1 MIIINSRKEIAGE
14 KMEAADNGIRDNK
27 KYGSVGDFLKSVVKE
42 GSELSIVSAYFTIFA
57 YYALHEQ
64 LDSIKSLKFLFGEP
78 TFVKSFDADSR
89 CYKIEDDSIVISP
102 NEKFSQ
108 KQIAS
113 KCAEWLR
120 NKAEIKSIVKP
131 NFLHGKMY
139 YVHRQ
144 IQDIK
149 EVKAISGSSNFTTS
163 GLGLKK
169 EANNIELNLIVDSD
183 RQKEEL
189 KGWFDTIWNDNT
201 GLVQDVKEQVLKY
214 LEQLYKENEPE
225 LIYFKTLYSIFSDY
239 LDEQINNKLFD
250 ETAFKDTEIWNR
262 LYDFQKDGVK
272 GAINKL
278 IKHNGCIIADSVG
291 LGKTFEALAV
301 IKYFEL
307 KNYRVLVLCP
317 KKLSDNWTV
326 YQASKNSKLNILAR
340 DRFQYNVLYHTDLG
354 RDGFSKADQINLST
368 FNWGTYD
375 LVVIDE
381 SHNFKGNPI
390 EQDKNGNKHK
400 NRAKWLMDKIIKS
413 GNKTKVLMLSA
424 TPVNNTLKDLR
435 NQINFITEGNQ
446 AALFKTTGIS
456 DIANTLE
463 NAQKQFSYWS
473 DPAKN
478 PERTTKQLLEK
489 LDSSFF
495 KLLDELTIARSR
507 KHIVKFYDESAVGKF
522 PERKKPIPVYSKID
536 MQDEFPEYAAI
547 NEQISNYQL
556 SIFNPSKYIKE
567 DKKGYYAKL
576 ADSSVEAF
584 VQEDREK
591 SLIGMMKVGYLKR
604 LESSIHSF
612 AISIDRTVNQITNLL
627 NKIDEYEKL
636 SETEKEKFALQNQI
650 EQDFE
655 DDENFSEDADS
666 SGDFDKADLFVGK
679 KLKFSLADL
688 KLNDW
693 KKDLRADRSAM
704 VLIKNSAKE
713 ITADRD
719 AKLQDLKKLIKA
731 KTEKPLN
738 PNNKKV
744 IVFTAFADTAEYL
757 YKEIQPWAKKEL
769 NLESGLVCGSN
780 SKASWGECVF
790 NMILTN
796 FAPKAK
802 HRDELDM
809 DKSKEL
815 DILIATDCISEGQ
828 NLQDCDYLINYD
840 IHWNPVRI
848 IQRFGRID
856 RLGSTNKSIQLV
868 NFWPT
873 QDLDD
878 YIKLK
883 TRVESRMALVDL
895 TATNEDNILE
905 NSEAKELI
913 SEDLKYRDQQL
924 KRLKNEIL
932 DLEDMNDSISLTD
945 FTLDDFRVELSNF
958 LSAKG
963 DKIKNVPDGIYAIV
977 PSPENSIQPSKKE
990 YDETAKGII
999 RSGVIY
1005 CLRQKNKNEE
1015 SEKINPLNPYF
1026 LIYIRDD
1033 GTVRFNYTS
1042 AKSILEIY
1050 RLLCE
1055 GEKAPYEELCNLFNT
1070 ETTNGENMQKYA
1082 VLLEKAV
1089 AEIITS
1095 FKKRVA
1101 AKIGTSRSGVLIS
1114 TDKQASKLSDFELVT
1129 WLIIK

>member
-1 MIIINSRKEIAGE
+1 
-14 KMEAADNGIRDNK
+14 METTDNGIRDNK
-27 KYGSVGDFLKSVVKE
+27 NYGSVGDFLKSVVKE
-42 GSELSIVSAYFTIFA
+42 GSELSVVSAYFTIFA
-57 YYALHEQ
+57 YYGLHEQ
-64 LDSIKSLKFLFGEP
+64 LDSIKSMKFLFGEP

-89 CYKIEDDSIVISP
+89 NYKIEDDSIVISP

-108 KQIAS
+108 KRIAA
-113 KCAEWLR
+113 KCAKWLR
-120 NKAEIKSIVKP
+120 EKAEIKSIVKP

-139 YVHRQ
+139 YA
-144 IQDIK
+144 DLDSK
-149 EVKAISGSSNFTTS
+149 GYPKAISGSSNFTTS

-183 RQKEEL
+183 RQKNEL
-189 KGWFDTIWNDNT
+189 KGWFDSIWNDNT
-201 GLVQDVKEQVLKY
+201 GLVQDVKEEVLKY
-214 LEQLYKENEPE
+214 LEQLYKDNEPE
-225 LIYFKTLYSIFSDY
+225 LVYFKTLYTIFEDY
-239 LDEQINNKLFD
+239 LEEQKDNKLFD

-262 LYDFQKDGVK
+262 LYEFQKDGVK

-307 KNYRVLVLCP
+307 RNYRVLVLCP

-326 YQASKNSKLNILAR
+326 YQASKNSKLNILSK
-340 DRFQYNVLYHTDLG
+340 DRFNYTVLYHTDMG
-354 RDGFSKADQINLST
+354 RIEGKSVADGIDFRT
-368 FNWGTYD
+368 FNWSAYD

-381 SHNFKGNPI
+381 SHNFKGNPL
-390 EQDKNGNKHK
+390 ESEKNGEKRM
-400 NRAKWLMDKIIKS
+400 NRAKWLMEKIIKS
-413 GNKTKVLMLSA
+413 GGKTKVLMLSA

-435 NQINFITEGNQ
+435 NQINLITEGNQ
-446 AALFKTTGIS
+446 SALLETTGIT

-463 NAQKQFSYWS
+463 NAQKQFSYWA
-473 DPAKN
+473 DPKKN
-478 PERTTKQLLEK
+478 PERSTKQLLEK

-507 KHIVKFYDESAVGKF
+507 KHITKFYNEADVGKF
-522 PERKKPIPVYSKID
+522 PERRKPIPVYSKID
-536 MQDEFPEYAAI
+536 TLDEFPEYAAI
-547 NEQISNYQL
+547 NGQISNYQL

-567 DKKGYYAKL
+567 NKKDYYANL
-576 ADSSVEAF
+576 AGSSVEAF
-584 VQEDREK
+584 IQEDREK

-636 SETEKEKFALQNQI
+636 SESEKEKFALQNQI
-650 EQDFE
+650 EQDFD

-666 SGDFDKADLFVGK
+666 SGDFDSENLFVGK

-688 KLNDW
+688 KLDEW
-693 KKDLRADRSAM
+693 KKDLRADRSSM
-704 VLIKNSAKE
+704 ILIKNSAKE
-713 ITADRD
+713 ITAERD
-719 AKLQDLKKLIKA
+719 SKLQDLKKLIFDKV
-731 KTEKPLN
+731 KN
-738 PNNKKV
+738 PFNPQNKKV
-744 IVFTAFADTAEYL
+744 IIFTAFSDTAEYL

-769 NLESGLVCGSN
+769 ALESGLVCGSK
-780 SKASWGECVF
+780 SSASFGDSEF

-802 HRDELDM
+802 HRDELDT

-856 RLGSTNKSIQLV
+856 RLGSTNECIQLV

-878 YIKLK
+878 YINLK

-895 TATNEDNILE
+895 TATAEDNILKTDE
-905 NSEAKELI
+905 VKELI
-913 SEDLKYRDQQL
+913 DEDMKYRDQQL
-924 KRLKNEIL
+924 KRLKDEVL
-932 DLEDMNDSISLTD
+932 DLEDMTDSISLTD
-945 FTLDDFRVELSNF
+945 FTLDDFRVELSNY
-958 LSAKG
+958 LSVNG
-963 DKIKNVPDGIYAIV
+963 EKIKNTPDGIYAVV
-977 PSPENSIQPSKKE
+977 PSPDTSTSLSDHPKTF
-990 YDETAKGII
+990 DETAKKII
-999 RSGVIY
+999 KPGVIF
-1005 CLRQKNKNEE
+1005 CLRQKNASEE
-1015 SEKINPLNPYF
+1015 CEKINPLNPYF
-1026 LIYIRDD
+1026 LVYIYED
-1033 GTVRFNYTS
+1033 GSKIFNYTS
-1042 AKSILEIY
+1042 AKSILEVY

-1055 GEKAPYEELCNLFNT
+1055 GEKTPYKELCDLFNA
-1070 ETTNGENMQKYA
+1070 ETKNGCDMQKYTE
-1082 VLLEKAV
+1082 LLEKAT
-1089 AEIITS
+1089 AEISTS
-1095 FKKRVA
+1095 FKKRTA
-1101 AKIGTSRSGVLIS
+1101 AKLGMSRSAVLIS
-1114 TDKQASKLSDFELVT
+1114 TDKQASKLSDYELVT